1 MKVADI
7 GFLIMGSS
15 FEILCDGCLDLMML
29 FLNTSDIAI
38 IIVKGVDYR
47 CIIHDISR
55 SEAIESTNI
64 LAI

>member
-1 MKVADI
+1 MKVAAI

-29 FLNTSDIAI
+29 LLNTSDIAI

-55 SEAIESTNI
+55 SEAMESTNI

>member
-1 MKVADI
+1 MKVAAI
-7 GFLIMGSS
+7 CFLIMGSS

>member
-1 MKVADI
+1 MKVAAI

-15 FEILCDGCLDLMML
+15 FEILCDCCLDLMML

>member
-1 MKVADI
+1 MKVAAI

-38 IIVKGVDYR
+38 IVVKGVDYR

>member
-1 MKVADI
+1 MKVAAI

>member
-1 MKVADI
+1 MKVAAI

-29 FLNTSDIAI
+29 FLKTSDIAI